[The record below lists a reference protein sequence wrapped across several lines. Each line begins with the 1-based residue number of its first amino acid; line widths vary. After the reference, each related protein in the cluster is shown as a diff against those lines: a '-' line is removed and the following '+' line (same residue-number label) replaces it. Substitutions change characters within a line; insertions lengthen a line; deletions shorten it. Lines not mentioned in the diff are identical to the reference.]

1 METFNGNLSAMNF
14 MSHTDNKG
22 VARKFVQTIFNEGKI
37 DEVKNFVTTDIIYHG
52 LEEVQGLENFK
63 QWLAEDHKA
72 FPDMHITMVDEFGEG
87 DKVAMRWTLKGT
99 FAKEF
104 LGYPPSHEK
113 FETQGVEIFHFQ
125 SGKIKEAWTIFDALT
140 PALLLDI
147 VTRVQPASGK

>member
-1 METFNGNLSAMNF
+1 METFNGNLSVMNF
-14 MSHTDNKG
+14 MSHTDNKA
-22 VARKFVQTIFNEGKI
+22 VARKFVQEIFNQGKI
-37 DEVKNFVTTDIIYHG
+37 DEVKNFVTPDIIYHG

-63 QWLAEDHKA
+63 KWLAEDHKA
-72 FPDMHITMVDEFGEG
+72 FPDMEITIVDDFGEQ
-87 DKVAMRWTLKGT
+87 DKVAMMWTLKGT

-113 FETQGVEIFHFQ
+113 FETKGVEIFHFQ

>member
-14 MSHTDNKG
+14 MSHTDNKA
-22 VARKFVQTIFNEGKI
+22 VARKFVQAIFNEGKI
-37 DEVKNFVTTDIIYHG
+37 DEVKNFVTPDIIYHG
-52 LEEVQGLENFK
+52 LEEVQGLENFQ

-72 FPDMHITMVDEFGEG
+72 FPDMQITVVDDFGEQ